1 MGANIMETNKT
12 IKFNDLTRE
21 FVEEFISKMSND
33 DKKKLKQYIE
43 DNPKNSSTA
52 LFTMVKSYI
61 YNYYFRAQS
70 LPAHKKNTFA
80 DVIDSLLE
88 CDEEQVNNNE
98 KAE

>member
-1 MGANIMETNKT
+1 MENKNQ
-12 IKFNDLTRE
+12 IKFKDLTRE
-21 FVEEFISKMSND
+21 FIEEFISKMSND
-33 DKKKLKQYIE
+33 EKKKLKQYIE

-80 DVIDSLLE
+80 DVIDSLLK
-88 CDEEQVNNNE
+88 CDEGQVNNNE